1 MTTTFL
7 FVRHAAHDDV
17 GGFLAGRMPGVR
29 LGAAGRAQAARLA
42 ERLRREEFDTI
53 HSSPRE
59 RTTETAQAISAATA
73 APVETAPDLDEVDF
87 GPWSGRGFDEL
98 DADPLWRQWNG
109 ARSLTRTPGGETMHD
124 VQARVLRLMERLSA
138 KHPERTIV
146 LVSHAEVIK
155 AAVSFHLGLP
165 IDAWQKFDI
174 APASIT
180 KLAVSEEGAK
190 LLGLNEVV
198 S

>member
-87 GPWSGRGFDEL
+87 GTWSGRGFDEL

-146 LVSHAEVIK
+146 LVSHAEVIR

-180 KLAVSEEGAK
+180 KLAVGEEGAK

>member
-73 APVETAPDLDEVDF
+73 ARVETAPDLDEVDF

-180 KLAVSEEGAK
+180 KLAVGEAGAK